1 MIDPSQGA
9 DSEAQK
15 MARSMIA
22 LPVSE
27 TDSNHPTY
35 SCLPHPDLTTPLL
48 RYEQT
53 RRDLPSVNLQSNS
66 VQFVLS
72 SSNIVF
78 ACPRECCS
86 ELWVVGLFHAKIT
99 RAVRRRAIYAGT
111 FRTRLL
117 LWIFGHLIEKY
128 TTLFGCKIQNS
139 TTTDKLTSW
148 VKPYW
153 RQASTQ
159 VDVDQD
165 KTNHLKLLQCID
177 QVRWVCQQ
185 SAFSIQSLTSRYTN
199 SGHSSHCRW

>member
-1 MIDPSQGA
+1 MRGNEPCTSCLCEYRSTYLNHSSYADNLRIPVEYLPCRLILSMIDPSQGA

-53 RRDLPSVNLQSNS
+53 RRDRPSVNLQSNS

-117 LWIFGHLIEKY
+117 L
-128 TTLFGCKIQNS
+128 
-139 TTTDKLTSW
+139 
-148 VKPYW
+148 
-153 RQASTQ
+153 
-159 VDVDQD
+159 
-165 KTNHLKLLQCID
+165 
-177 QVRWVCQQ
+177 
-185 SAFSIQSLTSRYTN
+185 
-199 SGHSSHCRW
+199 